1 MLERV
6 ANNKAHMRLDLYTLR
21 LFVAVMEEK
30 GLAKAAQREHIA
42 ASALSK
48 RISQLEDALAIKL
61 FERRPTRLEATPAA
75 YVLLRHART
84 IQHCADQLR
93 VEMSDLSTGVR
104 GTVRIAASIAVITQ
118 YLPQQLRAF
127 TARHPGIVIELADS
141 LSPQAIQLVSEG
153 QADVGI
159 FGSPF
164 VATGLRTLP
173 YSEETLVAVLPAGH
187 ELLARKSVRLA
198 DMLPYDMVC
207 LRGESSLNTLVT
219 QAAAKLGQPIK
230 RRVQVS
236 GNEAVC
242 CMVEMG
248 MGIGVLPEPWLAR
261 HPSFT
266 ALATLRLDEPW
277 ARRRLQLCFQDPHRT
292 LNMPTQLL
300 VEHLRA

>member
-1 MLERV
+1 
-6 ANNKAHMRLDLYTLR
+6 MRLDLYTLR
-21 LFVAVMEEK
+21 LFIAVMEEK
-30 GLAKAAQREHIA
+30 GLAKAARREHIA

-48 RISQLEDALAIKL
+48 RLSLLEDTLAIKL

-84 IQHCADQLR
+84 IQHDVEQLQ

-127 TARHPGIVIELADS
+127 ALRHPGIVIELADS
-141 LSPQAIQLVSEG
+141 LSPHAIQLVAEG
-153 QADVGI
+153 RADIGI
-159 FGSPF
+159 FGDPF
-164 VATGLRTLP
+164 VAAGLRTLP
-173 YSEETLVAVLPAGH
+173 YSEETLVAVLPLGH
-187 ELLARKSVRLA
+187 ELLVRKSVTLA
-198 DMLPYDMVC
+198 DMLPYDFVC
-207 LRGESSLNTLVT
+207 LRDESSLNTLLMK
-219 QAAAKLGQPIK
+219 AAAQLGQPIK

-248 MGIGVLPEPWLAR
+248 MGIGVLPQGWLDR
-261 HPSFT
+261 HPAF
-266 ALATLRLDEPW
+266 AEVATCPLDELW
-277 ARRRLQLCFQDPHRT
+277 ARRRLQLCFQDHHHT

-300 VEHLRA
+300 VEHLRS